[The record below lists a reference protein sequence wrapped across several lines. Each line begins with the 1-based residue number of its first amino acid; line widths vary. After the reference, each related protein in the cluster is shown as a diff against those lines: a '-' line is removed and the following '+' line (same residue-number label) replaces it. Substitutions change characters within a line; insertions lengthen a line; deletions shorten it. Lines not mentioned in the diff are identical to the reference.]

1 MPKNRVGYF
10 RTYSNCNI
18 NLIPLLSD
26 RMPEETNISD
36 IWAHEITPLLEQLKS
51 SSTNTLDVSL
61 FKLNSVLKCDSDK
74 LENSQK
80 DLILFVI
87 LSSYIRYP
95 FDGKF
100 NKLVLESFENFI
112 SIDAE
117 KYSKNILGFIAK
129 QPIKSVA
136 VRDLLTLIKWNSAVT
151 SIVSDK
157 ELVSSLLKVSI
168 PTSVKLISSLIEL
181 AEDEHT
187 KLHKIKAA
195 SSFKDDVISSIK
207 SIAKTD
213 PTLISNIIKSVCDE
227 KLPASGTMSMFGLL
241 AIATSF
247 PAFSDALETLKSE
260 EENICNFFAK
270 TCLATKTYPA
280 SISLDIFGEFLSTIV
295 SDISLEKLILP
306 GLEKASL
313 RNSELTF
320 AIFSPHIFKFLNYG
334 SIDVVSLLPKSK
346 FFSQLFSSLKSSKET
361 VRIGA
366 SETLSTILKNNKKE
380 NNEEVDLFIDESL
393 KILKGLPT
401 SAVEQKTL
409 VLNII
414 SSVPYSSILST
425 KKILDSLLPY
435 VSKENN
441 EKFLSRL
448 LDAILPRFVFLLCEG
463 IPFDSKTKIIELLNN
478 GLKDKKVP
486 SRTAWSTS
494 FCDAILKQKL
504 NKNNEN
510 EIFELFNSD
519 VTDSLLKIFEEC
531 VDSPLPSIHNKLIAG
546 GYASIAI
553 LFHLSEIYG
562 NEELDKRLK
571 AAKVVEKSLEET
583 ETKLSCFTNPKI
595 ITKLVTEDAQ
605 EWFVRSLFSLSR
617 HLEKP
622 SPLLGAAYLYTTLSR
637 NMLFKVRLLAK
648 KLLHKF
654 YELKQD
660 VVGSSLIS
668 SINELI
674 KESTHNADLNY
685 DFHYL
690 LPAISSTIHPFKEH
704 DPKIL
709 EVQLTDLLIPFEH
722 SVLNSSSDGWVSLC
736 QNCSVDPGCIVKEN
750 AKEIVRKISVILAD
764 SSKVVFQNGTFEAA
778 CKTASIISFFSPGST
793 VPLLSA
799 QIHDDLSIVPRLDID
814 DTKLAIWKG
823 RDGELVIN
831 VLESKTPVNIAKS
844 KDSETLK
851 WEQSVRK
858 ELEAKKKITKKLTKE
873 EHLKVNEQLEL
884 EKIIRHSINSQYLK
898 LRRGLQLIISLSKQA
913 KSVDNGSAIW
923 FPTAISNILVLLNSE
938 TAIALV
944 GKLASECFLT
954 LSDVIA
960 NDSLSGTSSMKFV
973 GASTLRLHSIKD
985 IPAEYKG
992 KPLDELLASQL
1003 FSLKL
1008 CSDKS
1013 LFNNL
1018 TLMYVLPLLLKVIE
1032 NGKRYVIKNGDK
1044 SVKLNTEFS
1053 EEAPE
1058 EELLVLALEIISS
1071 NSDLFEDSTIPRT
1084 AIIEHLIKLLELPS
1098 KAKIAKEC
1106 FVSLCQNIS
1115 LNISDKD
1122 LSIILKSLINPTVFV
1137 RSTILEVLDQEF
1149 DLNDLDFSEELWISC
1164 FDNVETNKEV
1174 AEAIWSESEFT
1185 LNESSVSKLIPY
1197 LGNTDN
1203 GIRLSIA
1210 KSIASTVIQLHS
1222 AELFSKTLTDLL
1234 ELYRVMSKPPAVET
1248 DEFGL
1253 AIKNGASQKDR
1264 WEQRSGVALT
1274 ITHMAPM
1281 FTEPEEISKF
1291 FTFLIKGRTLG
1302 DKEGLVRTELQEA
1315 GLKIIELNGKS
1326 NVETLISIF
1335 EDCLAEKDEKSKIQD
1350 MVKESVIIMYGSL
1363 ARHLDSD
1370 DTRIDSIVNR
1380 LLESLDT
1387 PSEDVQ
1393 YAVSECISP
1402 LVPFIQSKLSSYI
1415 DGFFEKLFESKSLA
1429 VRRGAAYGIAGI
1441 VKGVGIKALCEYDV
1455 IRNLTEASDD
1465 KKDSQKRE
1473 SVLFAFECISQAFGP
1488 LFEPYVIE
1496 VLPIVLRSF
1505 GDSSSEVREATDYAS
1520 RVIMKN
1526 TTSYGI
1532 KKMIPLAI
1540 SNLDDLAW
1548 RTKKGSVE
1556 LLGSMAYLDPAQLS
1570 SSLPT
1575 IVPNIV
1581 GVLNDTH
1588 KEVRKAA
1595 DAALKK
1601 FGEVIRNPEIQ
1612 ELVPILLK
1620 AIGDPTKYTDEA
1632 LDSLISTQ
1640 FVHYIDGPSL
1650 ALIIHVID
1658 RGMQDRSANTKKKA
1672 CQIVGNMAI
1681 LVDTNDLM
1689 PYLPQLITELN
1700 DSVVDPVPQT
1710 RATAARALG
1719 SLVEKL
1725 GEDKFPGLISNLLAA
1740 LQDEEKPG
1748 NRLGSAQALAEIIN
1762 GLGISKLEEM
1772 LPIIITGTTSPKP
1785 FVREGFMPLLLFLP
1799 VCFGSQFAPYLS
1811 KTIPPILSGLA
1822 DTVEEIRDVSLRA
1835 GRLIVNNYAKKAV
1848 DLLLPELEKG
1858 LSDSNSRIRLSS
1870 VELTGE
1876 LLFKIS
1882 GISGKQELADDVS
1895 LSKNVAKAFND
1906 VLGPERRNNILSALF
1921 VCRSD
1926 TSGAVRATA
1935 ANIWKALVANTPKTI
1950 KEIMPTLVNII
1961 VRRLASPDDTQR
1973 IIVAATLGDMI
1984 RRVGGNAL
1992 SQILP
1997 TLQETMVSSDSDAK
2011 QGICIALYEIINSTG
2026 SDSIIQHQDI
2036 FVSIVKEA
2044 LVDPNPS
2051 VREAAAQA
2059 FDSLQESI
2067 GNSAVDEVIPQ
2078 LLEMLNSSDGSEDAL
2093 CALQEIM
2100 STKSDVIFPILIPS
2114 LLTPPINGRAI
2125 GALAQAAGNALY
2137 KRLST
2142 ILNAL
2147 VDGIS
2152 NGLGDKDELYSA
2164 LTTTLLSINS
2174 EEGCH
2179 PLLQHILSLMKH
2191 EDIKK
2196 KNIIFDVLPE
2206 FFKETTLDYS
2216 IYTEDIV
2223 VQCIYLLNDSN
2234 EELAKKAFETL
2245 SILVKKQSKETLE
2258 KLVFPAQQT
2267 LSYIPSGSKNIYAF
2281 TLPRGPNCILPIF
2294 IHGLMYGNPQ
2304 QRETSA
2310 NGISIIID
2318 HTPAAGLK
2326 PFVTLIVGP
2335 LIRVI
2340 GERFNGDV
2348 KSAIL
2353 LALNKLFSKIPQ
2365 FLYPFIPQ
2373 LQRTF
2378 IKSLSDPSN
2387 ELLRTRA
2394 AKALGTL
2401 IKYQPKVDP
2410 LVAELLN
2417 NAKAI
2422 DSGNVSLKTAILKA
2436 LLEVVDKAGSKMS
2449 EASKNGVMALVEQ
2462 DMFSDNAGV
2471 NAAVAYAKLIGALSK
2486 ILNKPELINMLK
2498 SKIFTCDLDDDNS
2511 SRFAILT
2518 LNAFLKDSAASVLNS
2533 GLFSEIC
2540 EFVITASNTSKAY
2553 VSDNSTIAIGKI
2565 LLSLDKLEE
2574 VEDTP
2579 ISDMV
2584 KQLCILMNKPNSN
2597 SPDTRRL
2604 SLVVV
2609 RTICRYQYDITV
2621 KPYLNFL
2628 IPSVFACVRD
2638 PILPVKLAAE
2648 KAILAILRLVE
2659 DTSNSAMSS
2668 WVDSLNGSQTV
2679 TTPSGAVLQLRSITE
2694 YVKRVGARLANVERE
2709 RLSAGGDKE
2718 AMFSDQFEDESE
2730 IWAIGGVDLSEE

>member
-1 MPKNRVGYF
+1 MDDFGTF
-10 RTYSNCNI
+10 LTYHINCI
-18 NLIPLLSD
+18 NNQSD
-26 RMPEETNISD
+26 SMPEETSASDKWANEIS
-36 IWAHEITPLLEQLKS
+36 PLLEQLRS
-51 SSTNTLDVSL
+51 SSTNTLNVSL
-61 FKLNSVLKCDSDK
+61 FKLNSVIENEAEK
-74 LENSQK
+74 LDNSQK

-87 LSSYIRYP
+87 LSTYTRYP
-95 FDGKF
+95 YDTKF
-100 NKLVLESFENFI
+100 NRLVLQSFKHFVAN
-112 SIDAE
+112 DTE

-129 QPIKSVA
+129 QSAKPVA
-136 VRDLLTLIKWNSAVT
+136 ARDLLTLISWNSAVT
-151 SIVSDK
+151 TMVSDK
-157 ELVSSLLKVSI
+157 KLISSLLKVSV
-168 PTSVKLISSLIEL
+168 PVSVKLISLLLDYNQIDVVKVHQL
-181 AEDEHT
+181 R
-187 KLHKIKAA
+187 KV
-195 SSFKDDVISSIK
+195 SSFKDDVVSSIRTVAK
-207 SIAKTD
+207 VDSGIISTILDSI
-213 PTLISNIIKSVCDE
+213 CDE
-227 KLPASGTMSMFGLL
+227 KLPMSGVISMLGLL
-241 AIATSF
+241 ASATSK
-247 PAFSDALETLKSE
+247 PNMGPELKELQSKE
-260 EENICNFFAK
+260 DSICNFFAK
-270 TCLATKTYPA
+270 TCLSTKTYPA
-280 SISLDIFGEFLSTIV
+280 TKSLEIFGTFVNNIIT
-295 SDISLEKLILP
+295 SDSLEKVILP
-306 GLEKASL
+306 GLEKAAL

-320 AIFSPHIFKFLNYG
+320 AIFSPHIFRFLNYD
-334 SIDVVSLLPKSK
+334 SIDAISIVLKSK
-346 FFSQLFSSLKSSKET
+346 FFGQLFSSLKSSKET
-361 VRIGA
+361 VRLGS
-366 SETLSTILKNNKKE
+366 SEILRTVLNNNKL
-380 NNEEVDLFIDESL
+380 NANDDVITPFLDESF
-393 KILKGLPT
+393 KILKALPS
-401 SAVEQKTL
+401 SAVEQKVL
-409 VLNII
+409 VVNVINSVQYSFH
-414 SSVPYSSILST
+414 SST
-425 KKILDSLLPY
+425 EKILDLTLPY
-435 VSKENN
+435 VAKENN
-441 EKFLSRL
+441 ESYLPHLLDTMLSR
-448 LDAILPRFVFLLCEG
+448 FVHLICEKRT
-463 IPFDSKTKIIELLNN
+463 FDSKSKIVELLNS
-478 GLKDKKVP
+478 GLKEKKIP
-486 SRTAWSTS
+486 LKTAWCTS
-494 FCDAILKQKL
+494 FGASILKQ
-504 NKNNEN
+504 NITSENEN
-510 EIFELFNSD
+510 EIFELFNSGI
-519 VTDSLLKIFEEC
+519 TDSLLKVFNEC

-546 GYASIAI
+546 GYASIAV
-553 LFHLSEIYG
+553 LFNLSEVFG
-562 NEELDKRLK
+562 NEELDNKLK
-571 AAKVVEKSLEET
+571 ESKIVERSLEET
-583 ETKLSCFTNPKI
+583 ETKLSCFINPKI
-595 ITKLVTEDAQ
+595 LTKLNTEESQ

-617 HLEKP
+617 HLVEP
-622 SPLLGAAYLYTTLSR
+622 SALLGSAYIYTTLSR
-637 NMLFKVRLLAK
+637 NVLHRVRLLSRT
-648 KLLHKF
+648 LLHKF
-654 YELKQD
+654 YALKQN
-660 VVGSSLIS
+660 VVGSSLTS
-668 SINELI
+668 AVNELM
-674 KESTHNADLNY
+674 KESTLNTELNY

-690 LPAISSTIHPFKEH
+690 LPAVSSTLYPLETN
-704 DPKIL
+704 DPQLL
-709 EVQLTDLLIPFEH
+709 ESQLVDLLIPFEH
-722 SVLNSSSDGWVSLC
+722 AMLNSSSNGWVSLC
-736 QNCSVDPGCIVKEN
+736 QKCNVDPGRIVKEH
-750 AKEIVRKISVILAD
+750 AEEIVDRISAILAD
-764 SSKVVFQNGTFEAA
+764 QSDEVFNNGTFEAA
-778 CKTASIISFFSPGST
+778 RKTASIISFFSPEST
-793 VPLLSA
+793 VPLLSE
-799 QIHDDLSIVPRLDID
+799 QIQRDLSIVPKLEID
-814 DTKLAIWKG
+814 STKLEIWKG
-823 RDGELVIN
+823 RDGELVIDI
-831 VLESKTPVNIAKS
+831 LASKAPVNIAKS

-858 ELEAKKKITKKLTKE
+858 ELEDKKKSVKKFTKE
-873 EHLKVNEQLEL
+873 EQVKVKEQLEL
-884 EKIIRHSINSQYLK
+884 EKIIRQSVNSQYLK
-898 LRRGLQLIISLSKQA
+898 LRRGLELIVSLSKQA
-913 KSVDNGSAIW
+913 KSVDNASGVW
-923 FPTAISNILVLLNSE
+923 FPIAISNILTLLNSKA
-938 TAIALV
+938 AISLV
-944 GKLASECFLT
+944 GKLASDCFLI
-954 LSDVIA
+954 LSEVVS
-960 NDSLSGTSSMKFV
+960 NESLTGTSSMKFV
-973 GASTLRLHSIKD
+973 GASTLRLHAIED
-985 IPAEYKG
+985 LAAEYKG
-992 KPLDELLASQL
+992 KPLDEMLASQL

-1018 TLMYVLPLLLKVIE
+1018 TLMYVLPLLVRIIE
-1032 NGKRYVIKNGDK
+1032 NGKNYVKRIGDK
-1044 SVKLNTEFS
+1044 SVKVNTEFS

-1058 EELLVLALEIISS
+1058 EELLVMALEIISS
-1071 NSDLFEDSTIPRT
+1071 NSDLFEDATIPRT
-1084 AIIEHLIKLLELPS
+1084 VIIEHLIELLALPS
-1098 KAKIAKEC
+1098 KAKAAKEC

-1115 LNISDKD
+1115 LNISDSD
-1122 LSIILKSLINPTVFV
+1122 LNIILKSLISPIVFV
-1137 RSTILEVLDQEF
+1137 RAAILEVLDQEF
-1149 DLNDLDFSEELWISC
+1149 DLSKLDFNEELWISC
-1164 FDNVETNKEV
+1164 FDNIETNKEV
-1174 AEAIWSESEFT
+1174 AEAIWSESEFS
-1185 LNESSVSKLIPY
+1185 LKESCVEKLVPY
-1197 LGNTDN
+1197 LGAKDN

-1210 KSIASTVIQLHS
+1210 KSIASAITQLKS
-1222 AELFSKTLTDLL
+1222 DRLFSSSLTGLID
-1234 ELYRVMSKPPAVET
+1234 LYRVMSKPPELET

-1253 AIKNGASQKDR
+1253 VVKSNANQKDR

-1274 ITHMAPM
+1274 VTYLAPM
-1281 FTEPEEISKF
+1281 FTKSEEVSKF
-1291 FTFLIKGRTLG
+1291 FTFLIKERSLG
-1302 DKEGLVRTELQEA
+1302 DKEGLVRSELQEA
-1315 GLKIIELNGKS
+1315 GLKIIERNGKG
-1326 NVETLISIF
+1326 NVEILITIF
-1335 EDCLAEKDEKSKIQD
+1335 EECLAEKDEKSKVQD

-1363 ARHLDSD
+1363 ARHLDKD
-1370 DTRIDSIVNR
+1370 DSRIDAIVNR

-1402 LVPFIQSKLSSYI
+1402 LVPFIQTKMSSYI
-1415 DGFFEKLFESKSLA
+1415 DNFFDKLFGAKSLA
-1429 VRRGAAYGIAGI
+1429 VRRGAAYGIAGLA
-1441 VKGVGIKALCEYDV
+1441 KGIGIKALCEYDV

-1465 KKDSQKRE
+1465 KKDNQKRE

-1488 LFEPYVIE
+1488 LFEPYVVEI
-1496 VLPIVLRSF
+1496 LPIVLKSF
-1505 GDSSSEVREATDYAS
+1505 GDSSAEVREATDYAS

-1540 SNLDDLAW
+1540 SNLDDMAW

-1570 SSLPT
+1570 SSLPN

-1581 GVLNDTH
+1581 SVLNDTH

-1689 PYLPQLITELN
+1689 PYLSRLVSELN
-1700 DSVVDPVPQT
+1700 DAVVDPVPQT

-1725 GEDKFPGLISNLLAA
+1725 GEDKFPGLMSSLLAA

-1748 NRLGSAQALAEIIN
+1748 NRLGSAQALAEIIS

-1772 LPIIITGTTSPKP
+1772 LPVIIAGTTSSKS

-1799 VCFGSQFAPYLS
+1799 VSYGSQFAPYLS
-1811 KTIPPILSGLA
+1811 KTIPPILAGLA
-1822 DTVEEIRDVSLRA
+1822 DTLEEIRDVSLRA

-1858 LSDSNSRIRLSS
+1858 LSDSNARIRLSS

-1882 GISGKQELADDVS
+1882 GISGKQELADDVT

-1906 VLGPERRNNILSALF
+1906 VLGNERRNNILSSLF

-1950 KEIMPTLVNII
+1950 KEIMPTLVVII

-2011 QGICIALYEIINSTG
+2011 QGICIALYEIINSTN
-2026 SDSIIQHQDI
+2026 SDNIIQHQDI

-2093 CALQEIM
+2093 SALQEIM

-2137 KRLST
+2137 RRLST

-2152 NGLGDKDELYSA
+2152 NGLGDKEELYSA
-2164 LTTTLLSINS
+2164 LITTLLSINS
-2174 EEGCH
+2174 DEGCH

-2196 KNIIFDVLPE
+2196 KNIIFDVLPA

-2223 VQCIYLLNDSN
+2223 VQCIYLLNDEN

-2245 SILVKKQSKETLE
+2245 TILVKRQTKESLE
-2258 KLVFPAQQT
+2258 KLVYPAQQT
-2267 LSYIPSGSKNIYAF
+2267 LSYIPSGTKDIYAF
-2281 TLPRGPNCILPIF
+2281 TLPRGPSCVLPIF
-2294 IHGLMYGNPQ
+2294 LHGLMYGNPQ
-2304 QRETSA
+2304 QREISA

-2340 GERFNGDV
+2340 GERFSSDV

-2378 IKSLSDPSN
+2378 IKSLSDPSS
-2387 ELLRTRA
+2387 EVLRTRA

-2422 DSGNVSLKTAILKA
+2422 DSGNISLKTAILKA

-2462 DMFSDNAGV
+2462 DMFSDGAGV
-2471 NAAVAYAKLIGALSK
+2471 NAAVAYAKLVGALSK
-2486 ILNKPELINMLK
+2486 ILNKSELNNMLRN
-2498 SKIFTCDLDDDNS
+2498 KIFSCDLEDDNS

-2518 LNAFLKDSAASVLNS
+2518 LNAFLKDSAESVLNS
-2533 GLFSEIC
+2533 GLFPEIC
-2540 EFVITASNTSKAY
+2540 EFIISSSNSTKAY
-2553 VSDNSTIAIGKI
+2553 VSDNSTIAIGKV
-2565 LLSLDKLEE
+2565 LLSLEKLEE
-2574 VEDTP
+2574 VENSLV
-2579 ISDMV
+2579 SDLV
-2584 KQLCILMNKPNSN
+2584 KQLCILMDKPNS
-2597 SPDTRRL
+2597 SSSDTRRL
-2604 SLVVV
+2604 SLVVA
-2609 RTICRYQYDITV
+2609 RTISRYQYDTTV
-2621 KPYLNFL
+2621 KPYLSYL

-2638 PILPVKLAAE
+2638 PIIPVKLAAE
-2648 KAILAILRLVE
+2648 KAILAILHLVE
-2659 DTSNSAMSS
+2659 DDPSAALNG
-2668 WVDSLNGSQTV
+2668 WVESLGGSQTV
-2679 TTPSGAVLQLRSITE
+2679 KTVSGTVLQLRSITE
-2694 YVKRVGARLANVERE
+2694 YVKRVGTRLANVERE
-2709 RLSAGGDKE
+2709 RISAGGDKE
-2718 AMFSDQFEDESE
+2718 TMFSDQYEDETE

>member
-1 MPKNRVGYF
+1 
-10 RTYSNCNI
+10 
-18 NLIPLLSD
+18 
-26 RMPEETNISD
+26 MPEETSASD
-36 IWAHEITPLLEQLKS
+36 KWAHEIFPLVEQLRS
-51 SSTNTLDVSL
+51 SSTNTLNVSL
-61 FKLNSVLKCDSDK
+61 FKLSSVIESEGDK

-87 LSSYIRYP
+87 LSTYTRYP
-95 FDGKF
+95 YDTKF
-100 NKLVLESFENFI
+100 NKLVFQSFKHFI
-112 SIDAE
+112 ANDAE

-129 QPIKSVA
+129 QSAKPVA
-136 VRDLLTLIKWNSAVT
+136 ARDLLTLINWNSAVT
-151 SIVSDK
+151 SLVSDK

-168 PTSVKLISSLIEL
+168 PLSIKLISLLLDYNQKDI
-181 AEDEHT
+181 A
-187 KLHKIKAA
+187 KVHKIREV
-195 SSFKDDVISSIK
+195 SSFKDDIVSSIR
-207 SIAKTD
+207 SIVKVD
-213 PTLISNIIKSVCDE
+213 PGLISNIVDSICDE
-227 KLPASGTMSMFGLL
+227 KLPVSGVISMLGLL
-241 AIATSF
+241 ATATSK
-247 PAFSDALETLKSE
+247 PNMELELKELQSKE
-260 EENICNFFAK
+260 DSICNFFAK
-270 TCLATKTYPA
+270 TCLSTKTYPA
-280 SISLDIFGEFLSTIV
+280 SISLDFFGIFVNNIIT
-295 SDISLEKLILP
+295 SDSLEKIIRP
-306 GLEKASL
+306 GLEKAAL

-320 AIFSPHIFKFLNYG
+320 AIFSPHIFRFLNYG
-334 SIDVVSLLPKSK
+334 SIDVISALLKSK
-346 FFSQLFSSLKSSKET
+346 FFTQLFSSLKSSKET
-361 VRIGA
+361 VRSGA
-366 SETLSTILKNNKKE
+366 SEILSVILRNNKVSE
-380 NNEEVDLFIDESL
+380 NKDVIAPFLDESF
-393 KILKGLPT
+393 KILKGLPS
-401 SAVEQKTL
+401 SAVEQK
-409 VLNII
+409 VLIV
-414 SSVPYSSILST
+414 SVINAVQYSFHSST
-425 KKILDSLLPY
+425 KKILDLMLPY
-435 VSKENN
+435 VAKENN
-441 EKFLSRL
+441 ETYLPYLLDTVLSR
-448 LDAILPRFVFLLCEG
+448 FFYLLCEG
-463 IPFDSKTKIIELLNN
+463 ITFDSKSKITELLNC
-478 GLKDKKVP
+478 GLKEKKIP
-486 SRTAWSTS
+486 LKTAWCIS
-494 FCDAILKQKL
+494 FSSALLKQNL
-504 NKNNEN
+504 TIDNEN
-510 EIFELFNSD
+510 EIFKVFNSGI
-519 VTDSLLKIFEEC
+519 TDSLLNVFDDC
-531 VDSPLPSIHNKLIAG
+531 VNSPLPSIHNKLIAG

-553 LFHLSEIYG
+553 LFHLSEVFG
-562 NEELDKRLK
+562 NEELDNKLK
-571 AAKVVEKSLEET
+571 ESNIVDRSLKET

-595 ITKLVTEDAQ
+595 ITKLNTEESQ

-617 HLEKP
+617 HLVEP
-622 SPLLGAAYLYTTLSR
+622 SALLGSSYLYTTLSR
-637 NMLFKVRLLAK
+637 NVLFKVRLLART
-648 KLLHKF
+648 LLHKF
-654 YELKQD
+654 YALKQK
-660 VVGSSLIS
+660 VVGSSLTS
-668 SINELI
+668 AVNDLM
-674 KESTHNADLNY
+674 KESTLNTGLSY

-690 LPAISSTIHPFKEH
+690 LPAISSTLYPFEKN
-704 DPKIL
+704 DSQLL
-709 EVQLTDLLIPFEH
+709 ESQLLDLLIPFEH
-722 SVLNSSSDGWVSLC
+722 SMMNSSSNGWVSLC
-736 QNCSVDPGCIVKEN
+736 QKCDVDPGRIVKGH
-750 AKEIVRKISVILAD
+750 AKEIVDRISDILAD
-764 SSKVVFQNGTFEAA
+764 PSDEVFTNGTFQAA
-778 CKTASIISFFSPGST
+778 CKTASIISFFSPDST
-793 VPLLSA
+793 VPLLSEKL
-799 QIHDDLSIVPRLDID
+799 QCDLSIVSKLDID
-814 DTKLAIWKG
+814 NTKLEIWKG
-823 RDGELVIN
+823 TDGELVIDI
-831 VLESKTPVNIAKS
+831 LASKTPVNIAKS

-858 ELEAKKKITKKLTKE
+858 ELESKKKVVKKFTKE
-873 EHLKVNEQLEL
+873 EQAKIKEQLEL
-884 EKIIRHSINSQYLK
+884 EQSIRHSVNSQYLK
-898 LRRGLQLIISLSKQA
+898 LRRGLELIISLSNQA
-913 KSVDNGSAIW
+913 KSVDNASGIW
-923 FPTAISNILVLLNSE
+923 FPIAISNILILLNSKA
-938 TAIALV
+938 AISLV
-944 GKLASECFLT
+944 GSLASDCFLT
-954 LSDVIA
+954 LSEVVS
-960 NDSLSGTSSMKFV
+960 NESLNGTSSMKFV
-973 GASTLRLHSIKD
+973 GASTLRLHAIED

-992 KPLDELLASQL
+992 KPLDEILASQL

-1018 TLMYVLPLLLKVIE
+1018 TLMYVLPLLVKVIE
-1032 NGKRYVIKNGDK
+1032 NGKIYVIRNGDK
-1044 SVKLNTEFS
+1044 SVKVNTEFS

-1071 NSDLFEDSTIPRT
+1071 NSDLFEDATIPRT
-1084 AIIEHLIKLLELPS
+1084 AIIEHLIELLALPS

-1115 LNISDKD
+1115 LNISDRD
-1122 LSIILKSLINPTVFV
+1122 LNIILKSLISPTVFV
-1137 RSTILEVLDQEF
+1137 RAAILEVLDQEF
-1149 DLNDLDFSEELWISC
+1149 DLNNLDFNEELWISC

-1174 AEAIWSESEFT
+1174 AEAIWSESEFS
-1185 LNESSVSKLIPY
+1185 LNESCVEKLVPY
-1197 LGNTDN
+1197 LGNKDN

-1210 KSIASTVIQLHS
+1210 KSIASVIVQLKS
-1222 AELFSKTLTDLL
+1222 DQLFSTSLT
-1234 ELYRVMSKPPAVET
+1234 ELIDIYRVMSKPPELET

-1253 AIKNGASQKDR
+1253 VVKNSACQKDR

-1274 ITHMAPM
+1274 VTYLASM
-1281 FTEPEEISKF
+1281 FTKSEEVSKF
-1291 FTFLIKGRTLG
+1291 FTFLIKQRSLG
-1302 DKEGLVRTELQEA
+1302 DKAGLVRSELQEA
-1315 GLKIIELNGKS
+1315 GLKIIERNGKDI
-1326 NVETLISIF
+1326 VEILITIF
-1335 EDCLAEKDEKSKIQD
+1335 EECLAEKDEKSKVQD

-1363 ARHLDSD
+1363 ARHLDKNDS
-1370 DTRIDSIVNR
+1370 RIDAIVNR

-1402 LVPFIQSKLSSYI
+1402 LVPFIQSKISSYI
-1415 DGFFEKLFESKSLA
+1415 DNFFDKLFGAKSLA
-1429 VRRGAAYGIAGI
+1429 IRRGAAYGIAGLA
-1441 VKGVGIKALCEYDV
+1441 KGVGIKALCEYDV

-1465 KKDSQKRE
+1465 KKDNQKRE
-1473 SVLFAFECISQAFGP
+1473 SVLFAFECISQSFGP
-1488 LFEPYVIE
+1488 LFEPYVVEI
-1496 VLPIVLRSF
+1496 LPIVLKSF

-1526 TTSYGI
+1526 TTGYGI

-1540 SNLDDLAW
+1540 SNLDDMAW

-1570 SSLPT
+1570 SSLPN

-1581 GVLNDTH
+1581 SVLNDTH

-1595 DAALKK
+1595 DAAMKK

-1689 PYLPQLITELN
+1689 PYLSRLVSELN
-1700 DSVVDPVPQT
+1700 DAVVDPVPQT

-1725 GEDKFPGLISNLLAA
+1725 GEDKFPGLMSNLLAA

-1748 NRLGSAQALAEIIN
+1748 NRLGSAQALAEIIS

-1772 LPIIITGTTSPKP
+1772 LPIIIAGTTSFKP

-1799 VCFGSQFAPYLS
+1799 VSYGSQFAPYLS
-1811 KTIPPILSGLA
+1811 KTIPPILAGLA

-1858 LSDSNSRIRLSS
+1858 LSDTNARIRLSS

-1882 GISGKQELADDVS
+1882 GISGKQELADDVT

-1906 VLGPERRNNILSALF
+1906 VLGTERRNNILSSLF

-1950 KEIMPTLVNII
+1950 KEIMPTLVVII

-2011 QGICIALYEIINSTG
+2011 QGICIALYEIINSTN
-2026 SDSIIQHQDI
+2026 SDNIIQHQDI

-2137 KRLST
+2137 RRLST

-2152 NGLGDKDELYSA
+2152 NGLGDKEELYSA

-2174 EEGCH
+2174 DEGCH

-2223 VQCIYLLNDSN
+2223 VQCIYLLNDAN

-2245 SILVKKQSKETLE
+2245 TIFVKRQSKESLE
-2258 KLVFPAQQT
+2258 KLVYPAQQT
-2267 LSYIPSGSKNIYAF
+2267 LSYIPSGTKDIYAF
-2281 TLPRGPNCILPIF
+2281 TLPRGPNCVLPIF
-2294 IHGLMYGNPQ
+2294 LHGLMYGNPQ

-2340 GERFNGDV
+2340 GERFSGDV

-2422 DSGNVSLKTAILKA
+2422 DSENISLKTAILKA

-2462 DMFSDNAGV
+2462 DMFSDRAGV
-2471 NAAVAYAKLIGALSK
+2471 NAAVAYAKLVGALSK
-2486 ILNKPELINMLK
+2486 ILSKSELSNMLK
-2498 SKIFTCDLDDDNS
+2498 TKIFSCDLSDDNS

-2518 LNAFLKDSAASVLNS
+2518 LNAFLKDSAESVLNS
-2533 GLFSEIC
+2533 GLFAEIC
-2540 EFVITASNTSKAY
+2540 QFIITSSDSTRAY
-2553 VSDNSTIAIGKI
+2553 VSDNSTIAIGKV

-2574 VEDTP
+2574 VEDAS
-2579 ISDMV
+2579 ISDLV

-2597 SPDTRRL
+2597 SSDTRRL
-2604 SLVVV
+2604 SLVVT
-2609 RTICRYQYDITV
+2609 RTISRYQYDTTV

-2628 IPSVFACVRD
+2628 IPSIFASVRD
-2638 PILPVKLAAE
+2638 PIIPVKLAAE
-2648 KAILAILRLVE
+2648 KAILAVLHLVE
-2659 DTSNSAMSS
+2659 DESNVAMNS
-2668 WVDSLNGSQTV
+2668 WVESLGGNQTV
-2679 TTPSGAVLQLRSITE
+2679 TTISGTVLQLRSITE

-2709 RLSAGGDKE
+2709 RISAGGDKE
-2718 AMFSDQFEDESE
+2718 TMFSDQYEDETE